1 MYELR
6 VKVIATNWLI
16 IGGNPQWQLAG
27 LYYAAIICQSRLLLP
42 VDQGVLLSPK
52 RRQPQNIW
60 VTCCD
65 TVQ

>member
-1 MYELR
+1 MYELG
-6 VKVIATNWLI
+6 VKVMATNWLI
-16 IGGNPQWQLAG
+16 IGGNSQWQLAG
-27 LYYAAIICQSRLLLP
+27 LYYAAIICQSWLLLL